1 MMYALL
7 AAATIP
13 TPSPAQLR
21 YMATD
26 FIALIHFNMATFSR
40 CASDPSEFNPTK
52 LDRNSGRRV
61 SWRWASGRLCW
72 L

>member
-26 FIALIHFNMATFSR
+26 FIALIHFNMGTFAHNGDPCCDATNWNVNASYAAGPTSDPATF
-40 CASDPSEFNPTK
+40 NP
-52 LDRNSGRRV
+52 RHP
-61 SWRWASGRLCW
+61 
-72 L
+72 

>member
-1 MMYALL
+1 MMHALL

-26 FIALIHFNMATFSR
+26 FIALIHIDKIVEGVAIR
-40 CASDPSEFNPTK
+40 IAELVD
-52 LDRNSGRRV
+52 LG
-61 SWRWASGRLCW
+61 
-72 L
+72 